1 MWGSKGVLSLH
12 WVCLDRR
19 LGLSGSCTPRQGP
32 FPPIRCCPRPP
43 PSSPWPWLSVTVAL
57 QTVWGQRLTQ
67 QPHIRHGS
75 SPLCVHK
82 CWMANHPKPR
92 LLEFW
97 PWIPSEMDPETWGRI
112 IVATYEVHKK
122 QNASFCA
129 PHRKKMDL
137 IKASIWSSNRFFV
150 NIYTLIQKSTSTH
163 LPWVA
168 FASSRGTAYL
178 SPSTADSHSPQ
189 PIRTKLPACHEE
201 RGMAEASR
209 GFLKDAN
216 PHCVHL

>member
-92 LLEFW
+92 LLECGPEFLQR
-97 PWIPSEMDPETWGRI
+97 WILRHEGELLWQHMKSI
-112 IVATYEVHKK
+112 K
-122 QNASFCA
+122 N
-129 PHRKKMDL
+129 KMLRSDL

-189 PIRTKLPACHEE
+189 PITTKLPACHEE